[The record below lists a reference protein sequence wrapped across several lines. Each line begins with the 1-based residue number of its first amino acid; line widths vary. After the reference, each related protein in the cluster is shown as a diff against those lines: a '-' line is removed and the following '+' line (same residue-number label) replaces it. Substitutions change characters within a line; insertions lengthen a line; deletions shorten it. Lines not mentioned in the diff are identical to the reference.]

1 MSEKKIWSYQLD
13 WLNII
18 SILGL
23 ESINQIPEY
32 KKEKAIKRLTKTY
45 GDEVLLT
52 LKPSELD
59 ELVANELRDLMKK
72 ELTIHAKQQERM
84 EKELK
89 NRLGSL
95 KKGGVIPIN
104 LNDLKDIDP
113 DVDLEE
119 LIKYFSKK
127 FMGKDDDK
135 DHDDDLDPYD
145 EDKSGYYI

>member
-1 MSEKKIWSYQLD
+1 MSEKQIWSYQLD

-23 ESINQIPEY
+23 ESINQIPEF
-32 KKEKAIKRLTKTY
+32 KKEKAIKRLSKTY
-45 GDEVLLT
+45 GDEVLLA
-52 LKPSELD
+52 LKPGELD
-59 ELVANELRDLMKK
+59 ELVANELSDLMKK
-72 ELTIHAKQQERM
+72 ELIIHAKQQERM

-127 FMGKDDDK
+127 FMGEDDDK
-135 DHDDDLDPYD
+135 DSDDDLDPYD

>member
-1 MSEKKIWSYQLD
+1 MSEKQIWSYQLD

-23 ESINQIPEY
+23 DSINQIPEP
-32 KKEKAIKRLTKTY
+32 KKEKAIKKLSKTY

-52 LKPSELD
+52 LKPNELD
-59 ELVANELRDLMKK
+59 ELVANELSDLMRK
-72 ELTIHAKQQERM
+72 ELILHARKQEKMER
-84 EKELK
+84 ELK
-89 NRLGSL
+89 NQLGSL
-95 KKGGVIPIN
+95 KKGGIIPIN
-104 LNDLKDIDP
+104 LNDLKDLDP

-127 FMGKDDDK
+127 FMGEDDDK
-135 DHDDDLDPYD
+135 DNDDDLDPYD